1 VSDETTEPQEEP
13 AKGAGRVARAVKE
26 APLGVSA
33 SVVLAALFGVSQAVS
48 GIQDLLDSRYSKRE
62 ELTRVEAQNVDIL
75 RRLDRM
81 EAKLDALSGG
91 KP

>member
-1 VSDETTEPQEEP
+1 MSDDTTEPQEEP
-13 AKGAGRVARAVKE
+13 KKGAGRVAQAVRE
-26 APLGVSA
+26 APLGLSA

-48 GIQDLLDSRYSKRE
+48 GVQTLLDSRYSKRE
-62 ELTRVEAQNVDIL
+62 ELTRVEAQNADIL

-81 EAKLDALSGG
+81 ETKLDALSGG

>member
-1 VSDETTEPQEEP
+1 MSDETTEPQEEP
-13 AKGAGRVARAVKE
+13 TKGAGRVARAVKE

-48 GIQDLLDSRYSKRE
+48 GVQDLLDSRYSKRE

>member
-1 VSDETTEPQEEP
+1 MEKEIPQEEP
-13 AKGAGRVARAVKE
+13 AKGAGRLARSVKE

-48 GIQDLLDSRYSKRE
+48 GVQDLLDSRYSKRE

>member
-1 VSDETTEPQEEP
+1 MSDDTTEPKEEP
-13 AKGAGRVARAVKE
+13 KRGAGRVAQAVQA
-26 APLGVSA
+26 APLGLSA

-48 GIQDLLDSRYSKRE
+48 GVQTLLDSRYSKRE

-81 EAKLDALSGG
+81 ETKLDALSG

>member
-1 VSDETTEPQEEP
+1 MSDDTTEPQEEP
-13 AKGAGRVARAVKE
+13 KKGAGRVAQAVKD
-26 APLGVSA
+26 APLGLSA

-48 GIQDLLDSRYSKRE
+48 GVQTLLDSRYSKRE

-81 EAKLDALSGG
+81 ETKLDALIGG

>member
-1 VSDETTEPQEEP
+1 MSDTEPQ
-13 AKGAGRVARAVKE
+13 
-26 APLGVSA
+26 
-33 SVVLAALFGVSQAVS
+33 
-48 GIQDLLDSRYSKRE
+48 E

>member
-1 VSDETTEPQEEP
+1 MSDETTEPQGEP

-48 GIQDLLDSRYSKRE
+48 GVQDLLDSRYSKRE

-81 EAKLDALSGG
+81 EAKLDALSGE
-91 KP
+91 KR

>member
-1 VSDETTEPQEEP
+1 MSDETTEPQGEP

-48 GIQDLLDSRYSKRE
+48 GVQDLLDSRYSKRE

-91 KP
+91 KR

>member
-1 VSDETTEPQEEP
+1 MSDETTEP
-13 AKGAGRVARAVKE
+13 KGAGRVARAVKE

-48 GIQDLLDSRYSKRE
+48 GVQDLLDSRYSKRE

>member
-1 VSDETTEPQEEP
+1 MSDETTEPKGEP

-48 GIQDLLDSRYSKRE
+48 GVQDLLDSRYSKRE

>member
-1 VSDETTEPQEEP
+1 MSDDTTEPQEEP
-13 AKGAGRVARAVKE
+13 KKGAGRVARAVKE

-48 GIQDLLDSRYSKRE
+48 GVQDLLDSRYSKRE

>member
-1 VSDETTEPQEEP
+1 MSDETTEPQEEP
-13 AKGAGRVARAVKE
+13 VKGAGRVARAIKE

-48 GIQDLLDSRYSKRE
+48 GVQDLLDSRYSKRE

>member
-1 VSDETTEPQEEP
+1 MSDETTEPQEEP
-13 AKGAGRVARAVKE
+13 AKGPGRVARAVKE

-48 GIQDLLDSRYSKRE
+48 GVQDLLDSRYSKRE

>member
-1 VSDETTEPQEEP
+1 MSDETTEPQEEP
-13 AKGAGRVARAVKE
+13 TKGAGRVARAVKE

-48 GIQDLLDSRYSKRE
+48 GVQDLLDSRYSKRE

-75 RRLDRM
+75 RWLDRM

>member
-1 VSDETTEPQEEP
+1 MEDAQNGPKEDP

-48 GIQDLLDSRYSKRE
+48 GVQDLLDSRYSKRE

-81 EAKLDALSGG
+81 EAKLDALSGE
-91 KP
+91 KR

>member
-1 VSDETTEPQEEP
+1 MSDETTKPKEEP
-13 AKGAGRVARAVKE
+13 AKGAGMVARAVKE

-48 GIQDLLDSRYSKRE
+48 GVQDLLDSRYSKRE

-81 EAKLDALSGG
+81 EAKIDALSGG

>member
-1 VSDETTEPQEEP
+1 MSEDATEPQEEP
-13 AKGAGRVARAVKE
+13 AKGAGRVARAVRE
-26 APLGVSA
+26 APLSLSA

-48 GIQDLLDSRYSKRE
+48 GVQTLLDSRYTKRE
-62 ELTRVEAQNVDIL
+62 EMTRVETQSLDIL

-81 EAKLDALSGG
+81 EQKLDALSG